1 MNKCLLWFA
10 LSITL
15 LAGCAC
21 SRDLVPDSVLEGL
34 HKPVITRLL
43 PGRVQFNDSGLHLGV
58 WLKTEDRQYV
68 LYLNDRQVG
77 TANPGYWGGSVGYKI
92 SKELLNE
99 LIASSSD
106 SATLNVRVTG
116 ISGDYDISGDF
127 DRYGDYVSEPFP
139 LRVERGKTQFSQAR
153 LLFPEWTLSSEPLI
167 RCDSRGAVYLAWL
180 ETLVNYNQLFFSF
193 SADGGQ
199 TWSQVLNISRSNW
212 GVHAPDLAVDGAGH
226 FYMAWMA
233 FAGQIPEVFFSRST
247 DNGATWH
254 LPVRASLEGADAE
267 WPVLAVDE
275 RGTLFLAWMQSP
287 AGGGYELLLAS
298 SPDMGATWSRRTFPV
313 TAVLHNWKPLL
324 AARPGGRMDLFL
336 AGRDNAGLSVK
347 IHSSLDFGRTWK
359 ERTVTA
365 GDCYLSAENP
375 QVRFGEGEQL
385 SLFWSGVSYTGHY
398 FSLWNYLLS
407 RSVSGEWSPLQDLKD
422 SCPSS
427 GSKFSILP
435 LGERTDAILDNGGCL
450 YLLRSIDEGRTW
462 SVPETVAGADGEYVT
477 HAPDAV
483 RHPSGKTYVVFVRK
497 SAAGDCCLHLTSFE

>member
-1 MNKCLLWFA
+1 MNKCTLWFA

-34 HKPVITRLL
+34 HKPVIKRLS
-43 PGRVQFNDSGLHLGV
+43 PARVQFNGADFGLGV
-58 WLKTEDRQYV
+58 WLTTEDAKYV
-68 LYLNDRQVG
+68 LYVNDRQVG
-77 TANPGYWGGSVGYKI
+77 AATPGYWGGSVGYKI
-92 SKELLNE
+92 SKELVNE
-99 LIASSSD
+99 LIGSTPAGAALS
-106 SATLNVRVTG
+106 VRVTG
-116 ISGDYDISGDF
+116 IGEEYDISGDF
-127 DRYGDYVSEPFP
+127 DRYRDYVSEPV
-139 LRVERGKTQFSQAR
+139 LLQVDRGTTRFSPAR

-167 RCDSRGAVYLAWL
+167 RCDAAGKLYLAWL
-180 ETLVNYNQLFFSF
+180 ETMGNSNQAFFSF

-199 TWSQVLNISRSNW
+199 NWSQVLNISRSNW

-254 LPVRASLEGADAE
+254 LPVRASLEGANAE

-287 AGGGYELLLAS
+287 VSGGYEVLLAS
-298 SPDMGATWSRRTFPV
+298 SLDMGATWSRRTFPV

-347 IHSSLDFGRTWK
+347 IHSSLDYGGTWK
-359 ERTVTA
+359 ERTVAA
-365 GDCYLSAENP
+365 GDCYMSVENP

-385 SLFWSGVSYTGHY
+385 SLFWSGVSYAGHY

-407 RSVSGEWSPLQDLKD
+407 RSVSGEWAPLQDLKD
-422 SCPSS
+422 SCPSG
-427 GSKFSILP
+427 GSKFSVVP
-435 LGERTDAILDNGGCL
+435 QGERVDAILDSTCL
-450 YLLRSIDEGRTW
+450 YLLRSDDGGRTW
-462 SVPETVAGADGEYVT
+462 EVPETIAGSDGESIS
-477 HAPDAV
+477 HWPGAV
-483 RHPSGKTYVVFVRK
+483 HHPSGKTYVVFVRK

>member
-1 MNKCLLWFA
+1 MTKCLLGFA
-10 LSITL
+10 LSIAL

-21 SRDLVPDSVLEGL
+21 SRDLVPDNVLEGL
-34 HKPVITRLL
+34 HKPVITKLL
-43 PGRVQFNDSGLHLGV
+43 PGRVQFNDSGFYLGL
-58 WLKTEDRQYV
+58 WLNTEDPQYV

-77 TANPGYWGGSVGYKI
+77 TSKPGYWGGSVGFKI

-99 LIASSSD
+99 LIASSAD

-127 DRYGDYVSEPFP
+127 DRYRDYVSAPFP
-139 LRVERGKTQFSQAR
+139 LQIDRGGTQFSKAR
-153 LLFPEWTLSSEPLI
+153 LLFPEWTHSSEPLI
-167 RCDSRGAVYLAWL
+167 RCDSRGALYLAWL
-180 ETLVNYNQLFFSF
+180 EKLDNYNQLFFSF

-199 TWSQVLNISRSNW
+199 NWSQVLNISRSSW
-212 GVHAPDLAVDGAGH
+212 GVHAHDLAVDGAGH

-233 FAGQIPEVFFSRST
+233 YAGQISEVIFSRST

-254 LPVRASLEGADAE
+254 LPVRASLEGANAE

-287 AGGGYELLLAS
+287 AGGGYEVLLS
-298 SPDMGATWSRRTFPV
+298 SSQDMGATWSRRTFPV
-313 TAVLHNWKPLL
+313 TGVLPNWKPLL

-336 AGRDNAGLSVK
+336 ADRDNAGLSVT
-347 IHSSLDFGRTWK
+347 IHSSLDYGCTWSEHK
-359 ERTVTA
+359 VAA
-365 GDCYLSAENP
+365 GDCFTVAENP
-375 QVRFGEGEQL
+375 QVRFGAGEQL
-385 SLFWSGVSYTGHY
+385 ALFWSGVSYVGHN

-407 RSVSGEWSPLQDLKD
+407 RSVSGEWSPLQDLKK

-427 GSKFSILP
+427 GSKFAVLP
-435 LGERTDAILDNGGCL
+435 QGERTDAILDNVSCL
-450 YLLRSIDEGRTW
+450 YLLRSLDDGRTW
-462 SVPETVAGADGEYVT
+462 SVPETVAGADGEPVA

-483 RHPSGKTYVVFVRK
+483 PSPAGKTFVVFVRK